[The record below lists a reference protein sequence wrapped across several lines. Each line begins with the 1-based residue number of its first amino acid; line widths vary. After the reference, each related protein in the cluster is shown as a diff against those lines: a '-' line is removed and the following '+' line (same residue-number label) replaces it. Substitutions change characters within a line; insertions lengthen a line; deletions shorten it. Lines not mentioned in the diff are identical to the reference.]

1 MKYQK
6 LGSSDIEV
14 SKIAFGAWGLGGGS
28 VWADM
33 SPDVRSA
40 SHLLDIAE
48 ETGINYIDT
57 APVYGTG
64 ASEEI
69 LGKALQ
75 GRRDRFI
82 LQTKCSLNWRQGDG
96 NFHYERDGYTV
107 NNCTS
112 AAAVRKDVEESLLR
126 MNTDYIDVIVV
137 HYVCPSWPV
146 SETMASLNEL
156 IKEGKIRAAGLSNS
170 QPADLDEYAKYG
182 NIALVQEQY
191 SLIAPLHGR
200 AYFDTCRKHGTTFQV
215 YGALEEGFLTGPEQL
230 ARSFKKGDIRAR
242 LPWYE
247 EDHREKLKTFYETLS
262 DLPAK
267 YNCSWAVLFEAWTM
281 TQYDD
286 MNLLIGFRREETIR
300 DTVKCLDIHLTPEDI
315 DRITAAA
322 EPASV
327 ETIDK

>member
-137 HYVCPSWPV
+137 HAEAVQV
-146 SETMASLNEL
+146 FHRVAHADQVHHGLR
-156 IKEGKIRAAGLSNS
+156 GGGVVAAAHGLA
-170 QPADLDEYAKYG
+170 QR
-182 NIALVQEQY
+182 
-191 SLIAPLHGR
+191 GR
-200 AYFDTCRKHGTTFQV
+200 AGVAGAGVVLGPGVLLAVVLPARDRQRHVEDDARRRGA
-215 YGALEEGFLTGPEQL
+215 ALERRRVDRDGLDGGADGHLHVRGAVERL
-230 ARSFKKGDIRAR
+230 ARGGR
-242 LPWYE
+242 
-247 EDHREKLKTFYETLS
+247 
-262 DLPAK
+262 
-267 YNCSWAVLFEAWTM
+267 
-281 TQYDD
+281 
-286 MNLLIGFRREETIR
+286 
-300 DTVKCLDIHLTPEDI
+300 
-315 DRITAAA
+315 
-322 EPASV
+322 
-327 ETIDK
+327 